1 MKIVLTKEES
11 ENYFYNSLCNGSS
24 ISYYG
29 LSLDYTEKDY
39 KAAKKSLTDK
49 QKKGI
54 FTETICREDVWM
66 EILRIG
72 GKLTLVDEE
81 NGVGNKS
88 ITLKHVHTRVA
99 MTPLRHLMDAIN
111 EHDDAD
117 TADCILQTVF
127 YKEVIFG

>member
-1 MKIVLTKEES
+1 MKIVLTHEES
-11 ENYFYNSLCNGSS
+11 ETHFHNALCNGSS

-29 LSLDYTEKDY
+29 LSLDYSEKDY

-49 QKKGI
+49 QKQGI
-54 FTETICREDVWM
+54 FKETICLEDIWM

-72 GKLTLVDEE
+72 GKLILVDEE
-81 NGVGNKS
+81 NGIGNKS
-88 ITLKHVHTRVA
+88 ITLKHVHSRVA

-111 EHDDAD
+111 ERDDAV
-117 TADCILQTVF
+117 TADCVLQTVF

>member
-1 MKIVLTKEES
+1 MKIVLTHEES

-29 LSLDYTEKDY
+29 LSLDYSEKDY

-54 FTETICREDVWM
+54 FKETICREDVWM

-72 GKLTLVDEE
+72 GKLTLVDEDKWR
-81 NGVGNKS
+81 GNKS
-88 ITLKHVHTRVA
+88 ITLKHVHSRVA

-111 EHDDAD
+111 ENDDAD

>member
-1 MKIVLTKEES
+1 MKIVLTHEES
-11 ENYFYNSLCNGSS
+11 EKHFHNALCNGSN

-39 KAAKKSLTDK
+39 KEAKKSLTDK

-54 FTETICREDVWM
+54 FTDTICREDVWM

-88 ITLKHVHTRVA
+88 ITLKHVHSRVA

-111 EHDDAD
+111 ENDDAD